1 MEKAGGQ
8 YIMSRFIICRQL
20 FVKYFR
26 GDQNGV
32 DTGGTSQKRQTTD
45 GNEPNGTTNHG

>member
-8 YIMSRFIICRQL
+8 YIMSRFIICRLQ

-32 DTGGTSQKRQTTD
+32 VHVSDITEKT
-45 GNEPNGTTNHG
+45 NNGRK